1 MYHNRAIRLDESRQ
15 QTLMNPDG
23 TITVYVP
30 VTFKR
35 EGGRNFIMT
44 PTEPVSQFEPPK
56 EHEPLIN
63 GVLKA
68 FTWKEMLEEGT
79 VNCLREIA
87 VKEKI
92 SESFI
97 CRMFRLTLLAPDI
110 IEAILDGR
118 QPKTLTLGECLKPFP
133 VEWEAQRIKF
143 GFKVAEV

>member
-56 EHEPLIN
+56 EHEPLIK

-68 FTWKEMLEEGT
+68 FT
-79 VNCLREIA
+79 
-87 VKEKI
+87 
-92 SESFI
+92 
-97 CRMFRLTLLAPDI
+97 
-110 IEAILDGR
+110 
-118 QPKTLTLGECLKPFP
+118 
-133 VEWEAQRIKF
+133 
-143 GFKVAEV
+143 